1 LEGCFEVIPTEKHC
15 GSKME
20 IFTVAGYNSRVRHYL
35 TRFSRKT
42 KMLFKEIMYTGIF
55 FTISFLGT
63 E

>member
-20 IFTVAGYNSRVRHYL
+20 IFTVGYNNRVRHYL
-35 TRFSRKT
+35 ARFSRKT

-55 FTISFLGT
+55 YNFFS
-63 E
+63 